1 MQPGKVVTMDYTLWL
16 ENGEEI
22 ESTIGKSP
30 FAFSYGEGTIIPGL
44 EKELS
49 ELQQGDKK
57 TITVIPAEGYGER
70 VPEAVRTIRRE
81 QFPDGM
87 KLEIGASYYTKDP
100 QGQTIVFL
108 VSALDEETVT
118 IDFNHPLAGKT
129 LMFDVT
135 IVDVKEATAW

>member
-1 MQPGKVVTMDYTLWL
+1 MRIQPGKVVTMDYTLRL

-22 ESTIGKSP
+22 KSTIGKSP

-70 VPEAVRTIRRE
+70 ILEAVRTIRRE

-100 QGQTIVFL
+100 QG
-108 VSALDEETVT
+108 
-118 IDFNHPLAGKT
+118 
-129 LMFDVT
+129 
-135 IVDVKEATAW
+135 